1 MRIAISTDGDFVSAH
16 FGRCPSFTILD
27 IEDSKIIKQYKIAN
41 PGHQPGFIPQFL
53 HDMGVECIVSGGI
66 GSRASSIFSE
76 YGIKTIVGISG
87 KIDDVIEQLRKGALQ
102 SKGSLC
108 DHGSGKDYGLDKSE
122 CDHHGGKECDH

>member
-66 GSRASSIFSE
+66 GSQAALIFEE
-76 YGIKTIVGISG
+76 YGIRKIVGISG
-87 KIDDVIEQLRKGALQ
+87 KIDDIVEQLKKGNLQ
-102 SKGSLC
+102 SKDSLC
-108 DHGSGKDYGLDKSE
+108 EHSSGKGYELDKSV
-122 CDHHGGKECDH
+122 CDHQHKEKCDH